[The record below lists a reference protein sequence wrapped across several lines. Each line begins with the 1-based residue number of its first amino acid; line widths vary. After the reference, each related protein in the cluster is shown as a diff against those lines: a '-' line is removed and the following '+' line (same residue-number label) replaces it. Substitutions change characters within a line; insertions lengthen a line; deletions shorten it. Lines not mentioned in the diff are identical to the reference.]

1 MRMKYGDIEEING
14 TIYAKTKPFL
24 KRIEHT
30 EGNFTP
36 KKVIYNPPATIVI
49 WNDDTKTIVKTT
61 DGEQFDPERGYLQAY
76 YEKHN
81 NMSKTQGNKIL
92 HDLRKQYEEEE

>member
-1 MRMKYGDIEEING
+1 MYCKDCKYYE
-14 TIYAKTKPFL
+14 
-24 KRIEHT
+24 RIEHT